1 MALSGGD
8 AGISVL
14 LQGSH
19 EGKCCAGTDVI
30 LRKDQQTMLCKIASG
45 TNPKTGMDTKESL
58 VC

>member
-1 MALSGGD
+1 MLLMKWNVPHPRLEKLS
-8 AGISVL
+8 
-14 LQGSH
+14 
-19 EGKCCAGTDVI
+19 CCAGTDVV

>member
-1 MALSGGD
+1 M
-8 AGISVL
+8 L
-14 LQGSH
+14 LQGFH
-19 EGKCCAGTDVI
+19 KRIGYAGTDVI

>member
-1 MALSGGD
+1 M
-8 AGISVL
+8 SVL
-14 LQGSH
+14 LQGFH
-19 EGKCCAGTDVI
+19 KQNCCAGTDVI